1 MQRLWKHRDT
11 DRNRD
16 TEPERCVWMRT
27 ESRLEPLSVSR
38 RQPQTSPSYY
48 PFALLPTFF
57 SFSVRRFS
65 FLAVTNPQECLQHLV
80 AAYCICSFIQE
91 KNNSPRA
98 LHICCTAAHLRHHHP
113 IKSSS
118 PKTLKHNSSVHYNLR
133 QISLTLSATKPT
145 FAKCLDSSQTILK
158 IDPQKQNF
166 CLDKTTTQQF
176 LLAAS
181 VRLDFFSSS
190 SFFKS

>member
-1 MQRLWKHRDT
+1 MLAASGC
-11 DRNRD
+11 
-16 TEPERCVWMRT
+16 CV
-27 ESRLEPLSVSR
+27 LHL
-38 RQPQTSPSYY
+38 
-48 PFALLPTFF
+48 FF
-57 SFSVRRFS
+57 YLR
-65 FLAVTNPQECLQHLV
+65 E
-80 AAYCICSFIQE
+80 
-91 KNNSPRA
+91 NNSPRA

-181 VRLDFFSSS
+181 VRSDFFSSS